1 MAARRN
7 VTAVR
12 PYEYEADI
20 RAKVF
25 AHIDNAGLEL
35 APEHIIPPGTTDDDA
50 LLIVLKRPTHVFLV
64 PFHAHRDASGA
75 LITGLEFLKR
85 LDNEAPQLAR
95 CPVLMP
101 VTTTAEAVV
110 NAYLGSPA
118 RRAGTLSERVLVLS
132 EKRLEDDALANE
144 IRGHVA
150 AWPMSA

>member
-1 MAARRN
+1 MTARRN

-12 PYEYEADI
+12 PYEDEENI
-20 RAKVF
+20 RSKVF
-25 AHIDNAGLEL
+25 AHIAQAGLEL
-35 APEHIIPPGTTDDDA
+35 APKDIIPPGTTDDDA

-85 LDNEAPQLAR
+85 LDSEAPQLAR

-110 NAYLGSPA
+110 SAYLSSPT
-118 RRAGTLSERVLVLS
+118 RRVGALSERVLVLP
-132 EKRLEDDALANE
+132 ETRLGDSALADE
-144 IRGHVA
+144 IRSHVA
-150 AWPMSA
+150 RWPADD